1 MEKRIDINGLERNAH
16 GGLLLS
22 ALIIGFSFPAVGL
35 ISEGLPPL
43 TLTAIRFA
51 IAAIAI
57 WPLVRRLPDV
67 WPGARGL
74 AFYGLLGLC
83 LAAFFGTMFWAA
95 HHASAVSLATIY
107 VSVPLIAYLL
117 GRALH
122 VEQNSPRLV
131 AILATGAIGALALIW
146 AQSSAEI
153 GKFGIGEAGFLLACI
168 GSASYP
174 VLSKLGLERGWLSE
188 HAELR
193 TFWSLVAG
201 SVLIGLLALII
212 ETPRDIMNMN
222 IRDGALVIYLAVF
235 SSAVTFWLSQRATA
249 ALTPGTVTAYSYMTP
264 FVAMLLLFFMEPQQI
279 GWRWLPG
286 SLLVITTIALLLR
299 GASRSNTSG
308 RAIDTRSHSNTA
320 QPCAQNS

>member
-1 MEKRIDINGLERNAH
+1 MEKRIDINTLERNAH
-16 GGLLLS
+16 AGLLLS

-51 IAAIAI
+51 IAAVAI
-57 WPLVRRLPDV
+57 WPLVRRLPDL

-74 AFYGLLGLC
+74 ALYGLLGLC

-95 HHASAVSLATIY
+95 RHASAVSLATIY

-117 GRALH
+117 GRALS
-122 VEQNSPRLV
+122 VEQRSPRLV
-131 AILATGAIGALALIW
+131 AILATGAIGALALVW
-146 AQSSAEI
+146 AQSSAEL
-153 GKFGIGEAGFLLACI
+153 GQFGIGEAGFFLACI
-168 GSASYP
+168 GAASYP

-188 HAELR
+188 HAALR

-201 SVLIGLLALII
+201 TVLIGLLALMA
-212 ETPRDIMNMN
+212 ETPRNIMDMS
-222 IRDGALVIYLAVF
+222 IRDGAIIIYLAVF

-264 FVAMLLLFFMEPQQI
+264 FVAMLLLFFVEPQQI

-286 SLLVITTIALLLR
+286 SLLVIAAITLLLR
-299 GASRSNTSG
+299 GANLGKAEG
-308 RAIDTRSHSNTA
+308 RDIDTLSHSSATH
-320 QPCAQNS
+320 PCAQNS

>member
-16 GGLLLS
+16 VGLLLS
-22 ALIIGFSFPAVGL
+22 ALIIGFSFPAVGM

-43 TLTAIRFA
+43 TLTAMRFA
-51 IAAIAI
+51 IAAVAI
-57 WPLVRRLPDV
+57 WPMVRRLTDLRPD
-67 WPGARGL
+67 PRGL
-74 AFYGLLGLC
+74 AIYGLLGLC

-117 GRALH
+117 GRALC
-122 VEQNSPRLV
+122 VEQRSPRLV
-131 AILATGAIGALALIW
+131 GILATGATGALALIW
-146 AQSSAEI
+146 AQSSAEV
-153 GKFGIGEAGFLLACI
+153 GRFGIGEAGFFFACF
-168 GSASYP
+168 GSAAYP

-201 SVLIGLLALII
+201 SALIGLLALII

-249 ALTPGTVTAYSYMTP
+249 VLTPGTVTAYSYMTP
-264 FVAMLLLFFMEPQQI
+264 FVAMLLLFFTEPQQI

-299 GASRSNTSG
+299 GANRSNTSS
-308 RAIDTRSHSNTA
+308 RAIDTRSHGNTA
-320 QPCAQNS
+320 QPCAQIT

>member
-1 MEKRIDINGLERNAH
+1 MKTIATRHTERNAH
-16 GGLLLS
+16 AGLLLS
-22 ALIIGFSFPAVGL
+22 ALIIGFSFPAVGM
-35 ISEGLPPL
+35 IGEGLPPL

-51 IAAIAI
+51 IAAVAI

-67 WPGARGL
+67 WPRARGL

-117 GRALH
+117 GRALC
-122 VEQNSPRLV
+122 VEERSPRLV
-131 AILATGAIGALALIW
+131 GILATGATGALALIW
-146 AQSSAEI
+146 AQSSAEV

-212 ETPRDIMNMN
+212 ETPRDIMNMS

-264 FVAMLLLFFMEPQQI
+264 FVAMLLLFFTEPQQI

-286 SLLVITTIALLLR
+286 SILVITTIALLLR
-299 GASRSNTSG
+299 SANRSNTSG
-308 RAIDTRSHSNTA
+308 RAIDTRSHADKDRNQLGGPA
-320 QPCAQNS
+320 

>member
-1 MEKRIDINGLERNAH
+1 MEKRIDIKPLERNAH
-16 GGLLLS
+16 AGLLPS

-67 WPGARGL
+67 GPGARRL

-117 GRALH
+117 GRALC
-122 VEQNSPRLV
+122 VEQRSPRLV
-131 AILATGAIGALALIW
+131 GILATGATGALALIW
-146 AQSSAEI
+146 AQSSAEV
-153 GKFGIGEAGFLLACI
+153 GRFGIGEAGFFFACF
-168 GSASYP
+168 GSAAYP

-201 SVLIGLLALII
+201 SALIGLLALII

-249 ALTPGTVTAYSYMTP
+249 VLTPGTVTAYSYMTP

-286 SLLVITTIALLLR
+286 SLIVITTIALLLR
-299 GASRSNTSG
+299 SANRSNTSG
-308 RAIDTRSHSNTA
+308 RAIDTRSHSKTA